1 MDLSGGARWMV
12 NKQAAEILNNL
23 LGRGIVRVFDTFCW
37 TNYYLLFFFNQ
48 LDLFLKLM

>member
-23 LGRGIVRVFDTFCW
+23 LGRGIVRVFDPF
-37 TNYYLLFFFNQ
+37 LLDQLLLPFFSINWIC
-48 LDLFLKLM
+48 FLS